1 MGKMASSIG
10 TIGGALIGAS
20 MGNPALGAQIGGAA
34 GSLLGGSPNV
44 SGAYGGASAQQLA
57 AAQQAANMAQFRPV
71 GITTRFGSSNFQID
85 PNTGQLV
92 SAGYT
97 VAPELQAI
105 QNRLL
110 TQAGAYDPTQVAQQT
125 AMLTPAAQSL
135 FNMGQGYLSESP
147 EAARQRYISQQQAL
161 LAPQQEQ
168 ALAGIRNRLFQTGR
182 TGLATGGTTQGMA
195 QTNPEL
201 AAYYNALAQQQ
212 NQLAAGAEQAAQQQA
227 QFGAGLFGT
236 GSSLL
241 AQVPALTS
249 AAYSPLQTQLGLAGS
264 IENLGQQG
272 LELGSALGG
281 RAATTGATAG
291 RLLQLG
297 TETSAQTGLAGQ
309 IAQQG
314 IESTRNRT
322 LTNQLTSLSQNPQI
336 QNWFSNIL
344 SPKPYGDRGTLFSN
358 TPGNYTEFDY

>member
-1 MGKMASSIG
+1 MGLSLGSIG
-10 TIGGALIGAS
+10 TIAGGLIGAS
-20 MGNPALGAQIGGAA
+20 MGNPMLGAQIGGAA

-71 GITTRFGSSNFQID
+71 GVTTRFGSSNFQID

-97 VAPELQAI
+97 VAPELVNI

-110 TQAGAYDPTQVAQQT
+110 SQAGAYRPEDIAAQT
-125 AMLTPAAQSL
+125 AALTPAAQSL
-135 FNMGQGYLSESP
+135 FAAGQGYLSESP
-147 EAARQRYISQQQAL
+147 EATRQRYISQQQAL

-168 ALAGIRNRLFQTGR
+168 ALSGIRNRLFQTGR
-182 TGLATGGTTQGMA
+182 TGLATGGTTTGMA

-212 NQLAAGAEQAAQQQA
+212 AQLAAGAEQAAQQQQ

-236 GSSLL
+236 GAALL
-241 AQVPALTS
+241 GQVPALTS
-249 AAYSPLQTQLGLAGS
+249 AAYSPLGTQLGLAGT

-272 LELGSALGG
+272 FTLGSALGG
-281 RAATTGATAG
+281 RQAETGAAAG

-297 TETSAQTGLAGQ
+297 ATGAAMTNLQGANAQADINAARQATLNSQ
-309 IAQQG
+309 ISRIAQ
-314 IESTRNRT
+314 SA
-322 LTNQLTSLSQNPQI
+322 PV

-344 SPKPYGDRGTLFSN
+344 GGGFGGFDLNSTT
-358 TPGNYTEFDY
+358 TPGLWANESFD